1 MSEWNPKKWLRAV
14 QEQDAENARLADL
27 KQSEEIELLNRSKIL
42 PGRYGD
48 TIVREIVREVV
59 YNSPE
64 GIQKRYATDY
74 LNSKAPIINL
84 FENESKQMA
93 PPRDDLLEHH
103 NSKKSTL
110 RDAFVAGGFLHAKG
124 DEPMKK
130 QPYARTPRKRT
141 LCMIDEE
148 VGMIEPEDIQFAE
161 HHQGGFRTP
170 AQVVHVALQEPEPVS
185 APRKPYYEMWGLVK
199 ATGLFM
205 SLGLLLGGVFMYG
218 MSTIR

>member
-1 MSEWNPKKWLRAV
+1 MSEWSPQKLLRAV
-14 QEQDAENARLADL
+14 QKQNANPL
-27 KQSEEIELLNRSKIL
+27 
-42 PGRYGD
+42 
-48 TIVREIVREVV
+48 REVV

-64 GIQKRYATDY
+64 GIQKRYAKDY

-84 FENESKQMA
+84 ENEREQMA
-93 PPRDDLLEHH
+93 PPRDDLLEHLKE
-103 NSKKSTL
+103 SRAL
-110 RDAFVAGGFLHAKG
+110 R
-124 DEPMKK
+124 
-130 QPYARTPRKRT
+130 
-141 LCMIDEE
+141 
-148 VGMIEPEDIQFAE
+148 FAE
-161 HHQGGFRTP
+161 HHTTGFRTP